1 MSLNKPRVI
10 YSTLACAALVAVL
23 LSGCQS
29 PGQNPAAAPA
39 PSASSAPDPA
49 PGDLSWP
56 KAAEVREHMKAAFVP
71 ELKDALTSMQIEPTD
86 WQLAAFYVGV
96 SAAWQVTGDEDYHNS
111 LEQWGKG
118 VNWLPGS
125 RARHADDWA
134 CGQVYL
140 ELYEREGGPERI
152 AAIRERVDSFL
163 ASPQPGHVDWWWC
176 DALYMAPSVFV
187 KLSQA
192 TGDAHYRAALP
203 ALYWNAVQALWD
215 AQEHLFY
222 RDHRY
227 VGQPEKVFWA
237 RGNGWVLAGLA
248 RILAALPADDPERG
262 RYEQLFKTLA
272 ARVLQLQGA
281 DGAWRASLTNPNR
294 FPAPESSG
302 TALFAYAFA
311 WGVNHHLLPRAEY
324 APAVLKAWAALERA
338 QLPNGQL
345 GGVQPVGRSP
355 ENVAPADTAPYGG
368 GAFLLLGSE
377 LLPPPA
383 PPATG

>member
-125 RARHADDWA
+125 RVGSRRPRVTARPRH
-134 CGQVYL
+134 
-140 ELYEREGGPERI
+140 
-152 AAIRERVDSFL
+152 
-163 ASPQPGHVDWWWC
+163 
-176 DALYMAPSVFV
+176 
-187 KLSQA
+187 
-192 TGDAHYRAALP
+192 
-203 ALYWNAVQALWD
+203 
-215 AQEHLFY
+215 
-222 RDHRY
+222 
-227 VGQPEKVFWA
+227 
-237 RGNGWVLAGLA
+237 
-248 RILAALPADDPERG
+248 
-262 RYEQLFKTLA
+262 TLA
-272 ARVLQLQGA
+272 
-281 DGAWRASLTNPNR
+281 
-294 FPAPESSG
+294 
-302 TALFAYAFA
+302 
-311 WGVNHHLLPRAEY
+311 
-324 APAVLKAWAALERA
+324 
-338 QLPNGQL
+338 
-345 GGVQPVGRSP
+345 
-355 ENVAPADTAPYGG
+355 
-368 GAFLLLGSE
+368 
-377 LLPPPA
+377 PPPA
-383 PPATG
+383 LVTMAM